1 MIKMKLTARL
11 MLLLVLAG
19 ILVLSVPSMAG
30 ERPGANSQVAA
41 QLQSSTEVTAPS
53 FMENVMATVR
63 AQIKLWMN
71 MAAVPVVKP
80 EIKPSQPDK
89 PVKSSTPYQPKPW
102 LDDVLLDNGGPGVE
116 K

>member
-41 QLQSSTEVTAPS
+41 QLQSSTEGIAPS
-53 FMENVMATVR
+53 FMESVMATVR
-63 AQIKLWMN
+63 AQIKLWLN
-71 MAAVPVVKP
+71 TTAAPVVKP

-89 PVKSSTPYQPKPW
+89 PAKSSTPYQPKPW
-102 LDDVLLDNGGPGVE
+102 LDDVLLDNGGNPVT
-116 K
+116 

>member
-1 MIKMKLTARL
+1 MKLTARL

-30 ERPGANSQVAA
+30 ERSGANSQVAA
-41 QLQSSTEVTAPS
+41 QLQTSTEGIAPS
-53 FMENVMATVR
+53 FMESVMAGVR
-63 AQIKLWMN
+63 AQIKLWLITV
-71 MAAVPVVKP
+71 AVPVVKP

-102 LDDVLLDNGGPGVE
+102 LEVALDTGGDTVS